1 MNLIK
6 KFSAAF
12 IAVFMIVLSTVVG
25 LAAELTINNATA
37 NVGDTVTYTLN
48 LSKVATPVAGI
59 QMSVYYD
66 SEYLQLDTDSVSCD
80 GFPGYMVNTNLSN
93 QVLMNASEGVDGYDF
108 TNKNEVI
115 SLTFTVL
122 KEGKTDITYYVD
134 ELYDIYEYGPGDYL
148 KTYTFTTDISVNGT
162 SVVEDAKPVL
172 NTTAQ
177 NNGNTGDFVNN
188 EDATGEISYE
198 KALEKEDIKTT
209 ETQMSGENLSDIE
222 NPSNTKSNL
231 TVALIVIICLAIVA
245 VVAVIILRNKSK
257 NTKK

>member
-1 MNLIK
+1 MNLVK
-6 KFSAAF
+6 KISATF

-25 LAAELTINNATA
+25 LAAELTINDATA
-37 NVGDTVTYTLN
+37 NVGDKVTYTLN

-80 GFPGYMVNTNLSN
+80 GFAGYMVNTNLSN
-93 QVLMNASEGVDGYDF
+93 QVLMNASEGVNGYDF

-148 KTYTFTTDISVNGT
+148 KTYTFTTDISVNGA
-162 SVVEDAKPVL
+162 SVIEDAKPVL

-177 NNGNTGDFVNN
+177 TNGNTGDFVNN

-209 ETQMSGENLSDIE
+209 ENLIPIDDLSDIE
-222 NPSNTKSNL
+222 KPNSKSN
-231 TVALIVIICLAIVA
+231 IVIILLVVVCLAVIA
-245 VVAVIILRNKSK
+245 VVTIIIVKAKSK
-257 NTKK
+257 NTKN